1 MRLKPVTY
9 LGKPAS
15 YWETKES
22 SRAAAMICGQPETW
36 SRTQKQV
43 REQKDAIKAF
53 MEPALAA
60 PDRTVVFNGVSGIMA
75 QTVFA
80 WMNAEVRY
88 NVRYLAAD
96 EVLSSEPNY
105 VMISIESADNTME
118 LAADIDRQP
127 ETVRQLIVTANPESA
142 LVKAAQGLSHMYGMV
157 LRQATLSGLLLGAF
171 MTLHL
176 DILDDLQVDDMIH
189 TCNKLLNEDC
199 KVLEKFVDEH
209 AFSSLRG
216 VGFNVRQKR
225 HGIKEMSGVIKVSFV
240 SPYTGI
246 PYEGDMLNLVYIPDD
261 PGMRQEQQALIRALR
276 KDGQLVYA
284 VEARHEG
291 DFNCDGILDMKLLM
305 ARNNVYAAFAFLMVL
320 EVMSV
325 FKAVYHNISLDEPG
339 NTIRIGLDSWQ
350 EKQTFEDTVDA

>member
-1 MRLKPVTY
+1 MRLKEAVY

-15 YWETKES
+15 WWQVRES
-22 SRAAAMICGQPETW
+22 ERSAALICGQPDGW
-36 SRTQKQV
+36 GQTQKQV
-43 REQKDAIKAF
+43 REQKEAIKAF

-60 PDRTVVFNGVSGIMA
+60 PDMTIVFDGLSGILA
-75 QTVFA
+75 DTVFA

-88 NVRYLAAD
+88 NVRYLAQD
-96 EVLSSEPNY
+96 EVLSSEHNY
-105 VMISIESADNTME
+105 VLISIEHGGNTME

-127 ETVRQLIVTANPESA
+127 ETVRQLIVTGNPESP
-142 LVKAAQGLSHMYGMV
+142 LVKAAKDMNHMYGMV
-157 LRQATLSGLLLGAF
+157 IRQATLSGLLLGAF

-189 TCNKLLNEDC
+189 TSKKLLNEDYG
-199 KVLEKFVDEH
+199 VLEKFVDEH
-209 AFSSLRG
+209 PFSSLRA
-216 VGFNVRQKR
+216 VGFNIRQKR
-225 HGIKEMSGVIKVSFV
+225 HGMKEMAGVIKVSFV

-246 PYEGDMLNLVYIPDD
+246 PYEGNPLNLVYIPDD
-261 PGMRQEQQALIRALR
+261 PAMRQEQQDLIRALR
-276 KDGQLVYA
+276 REKQLVFA

-291 DFNCDGILDMKLLM
+291 DFNCDGILDLKLLM

-325 FKAVYHNISLDEPG
+325 YKAVYHNISLDEPQ